1 MPVTRL
7 ATRRIEKVWG
17 RHALGLGFAD
27 APASGEPVGEIW
39 FEAAGE
45 PELLVKYLF
54 TSEKLSV
61 QVHPDDDQ
69 ARGAGHRQG
78 KEEAWLIL
86 AAEAGAVIGLGLR
99 ESIGE
104 AELRAAAQD
113 GSIGALLDW
122 KPVAPGDFFYLPAGT
137 IHAIGAGVALIEV
150 QQNADLTY
158 RLYDYGRPRDLHLD
172 AAVAVARREAW
183 RAPNAPRAIGEG
195 RTVLA
200 EGRKFVLERW
210 TGERKGRLCPAASR
224 PVWIAPLDGE
234 GLVGDDTLAAGG
246 VWMAEGDTPLG
257 FDGNMLVAY
266 PGGEFEPGLFYNS

>member
-17 RHALGLGFAD
+17 RHTLGLGFAD
-27 APASGEPVGEIW
+27 APADEESIGEIW

-69 ARGAGHRQG
+69 ARAAGHKQG

-86 AAEAGAVIGLGLR
+86 AAEPGAVIGLGLR
-99 ESIGE
+99 ENIGE
-104 AELRAAAQD
+104 DALRAAAQD
-113 GSIGALLDW
+113 GSIEALLDW

-137 IHAIGAGVALIEV
+137 IHAIGAGVTLVEI

-183 RAPNAPRAIGEG
+183 AAPNAPRAIGEG

-200 EGRKFVLERW
+200 EGRMFVLERW
-210 TGERKGRLCPAASR
+210 SGAQTGRLRPAASR
-224 PVWIAPLDGE
+224 PVWLVPLAGE
-234 GLVGDDTLAAGG
+234 GQVGEATLAPGG
-246 VWMAEGDTPLG
+246 VWLVEGDTPLNY
-257 FDGNMLVAY
+257 DGDILVAY
-266 PGGEFEPGLFYNS
+266 PGAEAE